1 MLNTRGSW
9 SQRSWKLLPGAG
21 VTSAWDCTHR
31 RGSIDLHVSMS
42 ESVSQAPV
50 SQLISTCQLLDQ
62 HL

>member
-42 ESVSQAPV
+42 ESVSQAV
-50 SQLISTCQLLDQ
+50 GQ
-62 HL
+62 HVPLGVYQPCR